1 MKHIFPRDLIQQLIV
16 ESKKRKAEKQ
26 KVREHVLE
34 MTEKLDAEWKDLLP
48 LLTKKNEQNESSLA
62 DVPKSDDY
70 DRMIRE
76 LKFEARGVPSDR
88 LKSEDEIVR
97 EEKEKLESLERD
109 RLERMRG
116 DVKPSQGKNHRS
128 ADDLDDNFEYDTDLT
143 PVLSYDSEGKS
154 NLNVTGE
161 IIRTGETSGSENNSE
176 EESEGE
182 DEDGTSVGED
192 TEPEDSNDVRED
204 NSGNKCAEENDSDF
218 VDNLSD
224 LKEDDEES
232 EEDVQHLDYESEE
245 ICEGT

>member
-1 MKHIFPRDLIQQLIV
+1 MIV

-26 KVREHVLE
+26 KVRERVLE

-48 LLTKKNEQNESSLA
+48 LLAKKSVREEPTLA
-62 DVPKSDDY
+62 DVPKSDEY

-88 LKSEDEIVR
+88 LKSEEEIAR

-116 DVKPSQGKNHRS
+116 DVKTPERNNHRS
-128 ADDLDDNFEYDTDLT
+128 ADDLEDNFNYDTDLT
-143 PVLSYDSEGKS
+143 PMLSYDSEGKS

-161 IIRTGETSGSENNSE
+161 IIRTGDNSGSENSSE

-182 DEDGTSVGED
+182 DEDASSGTED
-192 TEPEDSNDVRED
+192 TEADDPIVEENHE
-204 NSGNKCAEENDSDF
+204 NKCAEENDIE
-218 VDNLSD
+218 NLSD
-224 LKEDDEES
+224 LKGDDDQSDVDENEEHFDHKS
-232 EEDVQHLDYESEE
+232 DET
-245 ICEGT
+245 CEGII